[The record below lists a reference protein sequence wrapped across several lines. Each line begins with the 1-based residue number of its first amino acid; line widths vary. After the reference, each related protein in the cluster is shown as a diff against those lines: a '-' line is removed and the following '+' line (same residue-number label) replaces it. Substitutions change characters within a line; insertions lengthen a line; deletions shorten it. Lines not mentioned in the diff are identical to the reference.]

1 MTLGHG
7 IFTVRESIDEGIR
20 IDTNVCTFLYKE
32 ILCCM
37 VKESVKLRTIYILA
51 YSEKFYQCI

>member
-51 YSEKFYQCI
+51 DSEIFQ